1 MSKLSVR
8 VIIEGRVQGVW
19 FRGWMV
25 ERAMDLGL
33 SGWVRNRREGSVEA
47 VFYGE
52 QSKVNKMIE
61 KSYQGPSAASVAR
74 VNVKYEQIIV
84 QPSFKQLPTV

>member
-25 ERAMDLGL
+25 ERAMGLGL

-52 QSKVNKMIE
+52 QNKVNKMIE

-74 VNVKYEQIIV
+74 VSVKYEQIIV
-84 QPSFKQLPTV
+84 QPGFKQLPTV

>member
-8 VIIEGRVQGVW
+8 VIIEGRVQCVW

-25 ERAMDLGL
+25 ERAMGLGL

-52 QSKVNKMIE
+52 QSRVNKMIE

-74 VNVKYEQIIV
+74 VSVKYEQIIV

>member
-25 ERAMDLGL
+25 ERAMGLGL

-52 QSKVNKMIE
+52 QNKVNKMIE

-74 VNVKYEQIIV
+74 VSVKYEQIIV

>member
-25 ERAMDLGL
+25 ERAMGLGL

-52 QSKVNKMIE
+52 QNKVNKMIE
-61 KSYQGPSAASVAR
+61 KSYQGPSAASVVR
-74 VNVKYEQIIV
+74 VSVKYEQIIV